1 MNRLRGKSYHAPQKT
16 AVSPVGGWL
25 PWWTRPSLM
34 LLGASIPALVIF
46 SFSDSSVTLSRAQ
59 HFYGVRDFVV
69 AFFAIVALFLGAR
82 IAESGLLGQL
92 WTRMRGQ
99 RPRVLTD
106 PRQLSG
112 SRLGETLLSERFDYF
127 LMAVFVISHL
137 IFFRNFFL
145 NPGLVTAVLG
155 GNLELK
161 HTFKTIP
168 GVTTWTQVSLVLGAI
183 RGMRWSGL
191 LPGKIKL
198 ISLFH
203 IVFFGVL
210 FVRALLWSERLALIE
225 GFVPFFLCAL
235 PRVTAAAGPL
245 GRTLLRFLPLLLP
258 VAVLLLFISFEFLR
272 SWQYYSGQHSSIFEF
287 GWRRLYTYYFEAMN
301 TGAAILQVGG
311 FYDGIAGPLSFK
323 AHEAVYEGLYLGTLD
338 VEYNN
343 PGGIHY
349 VASRLGNVLLWP
361 FLALV
366 GMWFGLTWRAYVEG
380 RLFALFY
387 PITFLGLMEILRIPY
402 WFGLNR
408 VLPTSVVIALILI
421 WAATLKRR
429 VRVHRPVVI
438 EDWDEPE
445 SWPPPAALPAEPF
458 QRR

>member
-1 MNRLRGKSYHAPQKT
+1 MNRLRGKSYHFPQRS
-16 AVSPVGGWL
+16 AASPVGGWL
-25 PWWTRPSLM
+25 PWWTRPSRM

-46 SFSDSSVTLSRAQ
+46 SFSGSSVTLSHAQ
-59 HFYGVRDFVV
+59 HFYGTRDFL
-69 AFFAIVALFLGAR
+69 VALFAIFVLIIGALLG
-82 IAESGLLGQL
+82 ESGWLGQL
-92 WTRMRGQ
+92 WNKIRPQ
-99 RPRVLTD
+99 RREVRDHRLLPD
-106 PRQLSG
+106 PK
-112 SRLGETLLSERFDYF
+112 LGETLLNERFDYF
-127 LMAVFVISHL
+127 LMVVFLVSHL
-137 IFFRNFFL
+137 IFFRDFFL

-161 HTFKTIP
+161 ETFKTIP

-191 LPGKIKL
+191 LPGKVKL

-203 IVFFGVL
+203 VVFFGTL

-225 GFVPFFLCAL
+225 GFVPFFLGAL
-235 PRVTAAAGPL
+235 PRVTSSAGPL

-258 VAVLLLFISFEFLR
+258 VAVLLIFIPFEFLR
-272 SWQYYSGQHSSIFEF
+272 SWQHYSGQHSSIFEF
-287 GWRRLYTYYFEAMN
+287 GWHRLYTYYFEAMN
-301 TGAAILQVGG
+301 TGAAILEVGG

-349 VASRLGNVLLWP
+349 VASRMGNVLLWP

-366 GMWFGLTWRAYVEG
+366 GTWFGLTWRAYVEG

-408 VLPTSVVIALILI
+408 VMPTSVVIFLILL
-421 WAATLKRR
+421 WAASLKQR
-429 VRVHRPVVI
+429 VRVHRSKLAEEWP
-438 EDWDEPE
+438 EPE
-445 SWPPPAALPAEPF
+445 PWKVAGEIPATTF

>member
-1 MNRLRGKSYHAPQKT
+1 MNWFRGKRHFAPMPT
-16 AVSPVGGWL
+16 ASSPAGAWL
-25 PWWTRPSLM
+25 PWWCRPSRM
-34 LLGASIPALVIF
+34 LFGASIPALVIF
-46 SFSDSSVTLSRAQ
+46 SFSDSSLTLSRAQ
-59 HFYGVRDFVV
+59 HFYGTKDF
-69 AFFAIVALFLGAR
+69 FVALFAILALAAGAMT
-82 IAESGLLGQL
+82 AESGILAQA
-92 WTRMRGQ
+92 WRRMTG
-99 RPRVLTD
+99 
-106 PRQLSG
+106 RQVVSARDATG
-112 SRLGETLLSERFDYF
+112 PRLGETLLPLRFDAF
-127 LMAVFVISHL
+127 LLAVFLVSHL

-145 NPGLVTAVLG
+145 NPGLIGGVLA

-191 LPGKIKL
+191 LPGRVKL

-203 IVFFGVL
+203 LVFFGTL
-210 FVRALLWSERLALIE
+210 FVRAVLWSERLALIE
-225 GFVPFFLCAL
+225 GGVPFFLGAL
-235 PRVTAAAGPL
+235 PRVTAAAGPF
-245 GRTLLRFLPLLLP
+245 GRTMLRFLPLLLP
-258 VAVLLLFISFEFLR
+258 VAALALFVSFEFFR
-272 SWQYYSGQHSSIFEF
+272 SWQYYASQHSSIFEF

-311 FYDGIAGPLSFK
+311 FYEGIAPPLSFK

-361 FLALV
+361 FLWLV
-366 GMWFGLTWRAYVEG
+366 GVWFGLTWRAYVQG

-408 VLPTSVVIALILI
+408 VLPSSVVIVLLLV
-421 WAATLKRR
+421 WAATLARR
-429 VRVHRPVVI
+429 VRVRRATGETGDLWTDPGTASI
-438 EDWDEPE
+438 
-445 SWPPPAALPAEPF
+445 PF
-458 QRR
+458 RR

>member
-1 MNRLRGKSYHAPQKT
+1 MKGLSDRSYHSPQKS

-25 PWWTRPSLM
+25 PWWTRPSRM
-34 LLGASIPALVIF
+34 LIGASIPALVIF
-46 SFSDSSVTLSRAQ
+46 SFSDASITLSRAQ
-59 HFYGVRDFVV
+59 HFYGPRDFL
-69 AFFAIVALFLGAR
+69 VALFAILAILAGALV
-82 IAESGLLGQL
+82 AESGLLGQG
-92 WTRMRGQ
+92 WNRI
-99 RPRVLTD
+99 RPRSVVRRD
-106 PRQLSG
+106 PRFLPDP
-112 SRLGETLLSERFDYF
+112 RLGETLLSERFDWF
-127 LMAVFVISHL
+127 LMAVFLVSHL

-191 LPGKIKL
+191 LPGTIKL

-258 VAVLLLFISFEFLR
+258 VAGLLLFISFEFLR

-311 FYDGIAGPLSFK
+311 FYNGITGPLSFK

-349 VASRLGNVLLWP
+349 VAARMGNVLLWP

-380 RLFALFY
+380 RLFAIFY

-408 VLPTSVVIALILI
+408 VVPASVVIVLVLI

-438 EDWDEPE
+438 EDWDEPAE
-445 SWPPPAALPAEPF
+445 WAPPAALPAEPF

>member
-1 MNRLRGKSYHAPQKT
+1 MNLLHGRSYHSPQKS
-16 AVSPVGGWL
+16 AASPVGGWL
-25 PWWTRPSLM
+25 PWWTRPSRM
-34 LLGASIPALVIF
+34 LIGASIPALLVF

-59 HFYGVRDFVV
+59 HFYGTRDFVIALLAIAALV
-69 AFFAIVALFLGAR
+69 AGALV
-82 IAESGLLGQL
+82 AESGLLGQL
-92 WTRMRGQ
+92 WKKI
-99 RPRVLTD
+99 RPRPPVRRGPRFLPD
-106 PRQLSG
+106 P
-112 SRLGETLLSERFDYF
+112 RLGESLLNERFDQF
-127 LMAVFVISHL
+127 LMAVFLVSHL

-145 NPGLVTAVLG
+145 NPGLITAVLG

-203 IVFFGVL
+203 LVFFGVL

-225 GFVPFFLCAL
+225 GIVPFFLCAL
-235 PRVTAAAGPL
+235 PRVTSAAGPA
-245 GRTLLRFLPLLLP
+245 GRMLLRFLPLLLP
-258 VAVLLLFISFEFLR
+258 VAVLVLFISFEFLR

-311 FYDGIAGPLSFK
+311 FYDGLVGPLSFK

-349 VASRLGNVLLWP
+349 VASRMGNVLLWP
-361 FLALV
+361 FLALI

-387 PITFLGLMEILRIPY
+387 PISFLGLMEILRIPY
-402 WFGLNR
+402 WFGQNR
-408 VLPTSVVIALILI
+408 VVPASLVIVLILI
-421 WAATLKRR
+421 WAASLKRR

-445 SWPPPAALPAEPF
+445 PWTSPAAHPAEPF

>member
-1 MNRLRGKSYHAPQKT
+1 MNLLRGKSYHSPQRS
-16 AVSPVGGWL
+16 AASPIGGWL
-25 PWWTRPSLM
+25 PWWTRPSRM
-34 LLGASIPALVIF
+34 LIGASIPALVIF

-59 HFYGVRDFVV
+59 HFYGARDFL
-69 AFFAIVALFLGAR
+69 VALFAIFALIIGALLG
-82 IAESGLLGQL
+82 ESGLLGQL
-92 WTRMRGQ
+92 WNKV
-99 RPRVLTD
+99 RPRRRAVRD
-106 PRQLSG
+106 PRFLPDPK
-112 SRLGETLLSERFDYF
+112 LGETLLSERFDYF
-127 LMAVFVISHL
+127 LMAVFVLSHL

-183 RGMRWSGL
+183 RGMRWSGI

-203 IVFFGVL
+203 IVFFGTL

-235 PRVTAAAGPL
+235 PRVTAAAGPM

-311 FYDGIAGPLSFK
+311 FYDGIAGPLSYK

-349 VASRLGNVLLWP
+349 VASRMGNVVLWP

-366 GMWFGLTWRAYVEG
+366 GIWFGLTWRAYVEG

-408 VLPTSVVIALILI
+408 VMPTSVVIVLILL
-421 WAATLKRR
+421 WAASLKRR
-429 VRVHRPVVI
+429 VRVHRPELV
-438 EDWDEPE
+438 D
-445 SWPPPAALPAEPF
+445 SWPEHEPWTATVEPPAPF
-458 QRR
+458 FRR

>member
-1 MNRLRGKSYHAPQKT
+1 MNLLRGKSYHSPQRS
-16 AVSPVGGWL
+16 AASPIGGWL
-25 PWWTRPSLM
+25 PWWTRPSRM
-34 LLGASIPALVIF
+34 LIGASIPALVIF

-59 HFYGVRDFVV
+59 HFYGTRDFL
-69 AFFAIVALFLGAR
+69 VALFAIFALIIGALLG
-82 IAESGLLGQL
+82 ESGLLGQL
-92 WTRMRGQ
+92 WNKIRPQ
-99 RPRVLTD
+99 RRTVRD
-106 PRQLSG
+106 PRFLPDPK
-112 SRLGETLLSERFDYF
+112 LGETLLSERFDYF
-127 LMAVFVISHL
+127 LMAVFILSHL

-183 RGMRWSGL
+183 RGMRWSGI

-203 IVFFGVL
+203 LIFFGTL

-235 PRVTAAAGPL
+235 PRVTAAAGPM
-245 GRTLLRFLPLLLP
+245 GRTFLRFLPLLLP

-349 VASRLGNVLLWP
+349 VASRMGNIVLWP

-366 GMWFGLTWRAYVEG
+366 GVWFGLTWRAYVEG

-408 VLPTSVVIALILI
+408 VMPTSVVIVLILL
-421 WAATLKRR
+421 WAASLKRR
-429 VRVHRPVVI
+429 VRVHRPEFV
-438 EDWDEPE
+438 D
-445 SWPPPAALPAEPF
+445 SWPEHEPWTATVEPPAPSF
-458 QRR
+458 RR